1 MKMFSIGT
9 KHRLLAASAVMVA
22 MLALTIGATAA
33 FAQGSPN
40 PGWQGPGQFCV
51 DDTGV
56 SPLNC
61 TANDT
66 RISKISPEIT
76 EVCLTAGDTAT
87 AQFTAYLVIGASTRY
102 DMGMYVATGA
112 PGTGNAETGSSC
124 YKDVLQPVAALNAA
138 GNPLNPLGVGP
149 FKNEDGDLC
158 GEANQGDPAL
168 STGGAIYKLQQSVTI
183 TCNDANNDGVVDPIS
198 TCLSWANNGNQYA
211 CNAVSALVPGPGT
224 GAKCN
229 CEDTAPNPPILLYKG
244 YDFGDLPQGVVAGS
258 NCPTDFNYPTLDAN
272 GGPKHAIQD
281 VDNNGI
287 PNLQG
292 AVPAIWLG
300 TNVDHSPAPG
310 ETDGQPSFGADGD
323 NVNDLND
330 ETGVAFTA
338 PWYTGANGGKATM
351 LISADGAGACSVANP
366 CHVAMWIDWN
376 GDGTFTNT
384 DFPAGER
391 YTFDFTNG
399 AGTKNVT
406 FDTPVSDW
414 GGCGNLYARVRL
426 YDDVPATGYAPGGL
440 ALNGEVEDYNVGLSP
455 TGVTLADFSAACVDG
470 TPLLTWETVSEL
482 QNQGFNLYRGVDS
495 SNPDTQLNAT
505 MIPSQGPGSAQG
517 FMYTWPD
524 DTAQPDT
531 MYYYWLED
539 VDFAGATAMH
549 GPISAMCSAP
559 TAVTFSNLDAGSTSA
574 GVLSG
579 WMVALALGVM
589 LAGFV
594 AVRRMRTT

>member
-1 MKMFSIGT
+1 MKMSLRG
-9 KHRLLAASAVMVA
+9 KKRSLLAASAI
-22 MLALTIGATAA
+22 MLAVLALSVGATAA

-40 PGWQGPGQFCV
+40 PQQQGPGQFCI
-51 DDTGV
+51 DDSGYP
-56 SPLNC
+56 SGANC
-61 TANDT
+61 
-66 RISKISPEIT
+66 
-76 EVCLTAGDTAT
+76 TAGDTRIAT
-87 AQFTAYLVIGASTRY
+87 LSPSIQSACLTVGGTATVLFDATIETNAQTRW
-102 DMGMYVATGA
+102 DMGLYVATDG
-112 PGTGNAETGSSC
+112 GNAEIGNSC
-124 YKDVLQPVAALNAA
+124 YKTVLQPVAAKDAA
-138 GNPLNPLGVGP
+138 GNPTNPAGTGP
-149 FKNEDGDLC
+149 FKNEDGDTC
-158 GEANQGDPAL
+158 GEVN
-168 STGGAIYKLQQSVTI
+168 STPGAFFKFLQPLTI
-183 TCNDANNDGVVDPIS
+183 TCVDNFPAGGDGVVDDIS
-198 TCLSWANNGNQYA
+198 TCVSWGQNANELVCNG
-211 CNAVSALVPGPGT
+211 VTALMPRPGT
-224 GAKCN
+224 TSKCS
-229 CEDTAPNPPILLYKG
+229 CEPIAFDPPILIYKG

-495 SNPDTQLNAT
+495 SNPDTQINAT